1 VNSLQ
6 CPIDGVKHRE
16 EHPGG
21 QQAYLASIPQN
32 LYLVEV
38 PIDISIAMMS
48 GKYKTINARLNYK
61 ATSAEIRG
69 RNIYAGEEP
78 LAILCDDCVG
88 EVTRITVNETQEKE
102 IDYTPCQKEGVYVPN
117 VTLGSELIYK
127 SSENNLEGSLFCPTG
142 NISIEQIIGSLQES
156 EPPSHAVE
164 MTIQQTGYSKKP
176 FYHDYI
182 LGVNREKG
190 SGAKATFRIGD
201 FSYKCDYKLTDSEYT
216 NGFVEPTFCK
226 LNIAREDVYEFEAV
240 FAK

>member
-16 EHPGG
+16 EYPGG

-38 PIDISIAMMS
+38 PIDSSIAMMS
-48 GKYKTINARLNYK
+48 AKYKTLTTRLNYK
-61 ATSAEIRG
+61 ATTAEIRG
-69 RNIYAGEEP
+69 INVLGGESVDGT
-78 LAILCDDCVG
+78 LCDDCVG
-88 EVTRITVNETQEKE
+88 EVTRITINETREKE
-102 IDYTPCQKEGVYVPN
+102 IDYTSCQKEGVYVPN
-117 VTLGSELIYK
+117 VPLGSQLIYQ
-127 SSENNLEGSLFCPTG
+127 SSENDLEGSLFCPTG
-142 NISIEQIIGSLQES
+142 NISVEQIIGSLNEIG
-156 EPPSHAVE
+156 PSSYAVG
-164 MTIQQTGYSKKP
+164 MTIQQTGYARKP

-201 FSYKCDYKLTDSEYT
+201 FSYKCDYKLENEYN
-216 NGFVEPTFCK
+216 NGFIGPAYCSLKIVK
-226 LNIAREDVYEFEAV
+226 EDVYEFEAV